1 MSQEYLNEL
10 NARFD
15 RLERMTLIGAKD
27 VLDIEEAALLT
38 GMSVGHIYRL
48 TSAREIPH
56 YKKNRKLYFNK
67 AELNEWMQEQ
77 KVKSVAEIDRQATTY
92 TVTHKIR

>member
-1 MSQEYLNEL
+1 MSQDYLNEL

-27 VLDIEEAALLT
+27 VLDIDEASLLT

-77 KVKSVAEIDRQATTY
+77 KVKSVTEIDRQATTY

>member
-1 MSQEYLNEL
+1 MNDEILKTIGQ
-10 NARFD
+10 RFD
-15 RLERMTLIGAKD
+15 RLERLTLIGAKD
-27 VLDIEEAALLT
+27 VLDIDEAAILI

-67 AELNEWMQEQ
+67 AELNEWMQEL
-77 KVKSVAEIDRQATTY
+77 KVKTTAEIDRQATTY
-92 TVTHKIR
+92 TATHKIR